1 MQEIKISIKKKPEK
15 NKQEKICEDE
25 EKDEKV
31 RIHKK
36 ITIKYN
42 DYDKLKE
49 SFDLINMNSINQTLK
64 EQPLIVPKILQKKF
78 EELRQRK
85 YKPKRFKRFFKTNN
99 RIKISIRY
107 NTNS

>member
-1 MQEIKISIKKKPEK
+1 MQKIKISVKKKPEK
-15 NKQEKICEDE
+15 NKQEEIYEDE

-36 ITIKYN
+36 ITIKCN

-64 EQPLIVPKILQKKF
+64 EQPFIAPEILEKI
-78 EELRQRK
+78 
-85 YKPKRFKRFFKTNN
+85 
-99 RIKISIRY
+99 
-107 NTNS
+107 